1 MMFVRITDGV
11 NEIEVSQGAF
21 ENIYS
26 KQGFTE
32 VKHEPEKKAE
42 LVEKTDEEIVA
53 EIEEKP
59 LSKWDK
65 ADVKKYA
72 DVYGIDISGTKNI
85 EEARDIIREF
95 RDEAE

>member
-1 MMFVRITDGV
+1 MFVRITDGV

-21 ENIYS
+21 ESIYS

-32 VKHEPEKKAE
+32 VKREPEKKAE
-42 LVEKTDEEIVA
+42 PAEKTDEEIIA

-59 LSKWDK
+59 LSKWNK
-65 ADVKKYA
+65 SDVKKYA

>member
-11 NEIEVSQGAF
+11 SEIEVSQGAF

-32 VKHEPEKKAE
+32 VKHELVEEAE
-42 LVEKTDEEIVA
+42 PVEKTDEEIA
-53 EIEEKP
+53 ADIEEKP
-59 LSKWDK
+59 LSTWDK
-65 ADVKKYA
+65 ADIKKYA
-72 DVYGIDISGTKNI
+72 DVYGIDLSGTKNI
-85 EEARDIIREF
+85 EEARDLIREF

>member
-11 NEIEVSQGAF
+11 SEIEVSQGAF

-32 VKHEPEKKAE
+32 VKHEPVEEAE
-42 LVEKTDEEIVA
+42 PTEKTDEEIA
-53 EIEEKP
+53 ADIEEKP
-59 LSKWDK
+59 LSTWDK
-65 ADVKKYA
+65 ADIKKYA
-72 DVYGIDISGTKNI
+72 EVYGIDLSGTKNI

>member
-11 NEIEVSQGAF
+11 SEIEVSQGAF

-32 VKHEPEKKAE
+32 VKHEPVEEVEPA
-42 LVEKTDEEIVA
+42 EKTDEEIA
-53 EIEEKP
+53 ADIEEKP
-59 LSKWDK
+59 LSTWDK
-65 ADVKKYA
+65 ADIKKYA
-72 DVYGIDISGTKNI
+72 EVYGIDLSGTKNI
-85 EEARDIIREF
+85 EEARDLIREF

>member
-1 MMFVRITDGV
+1 MMFIRITDGV
-11 NEIEVSQGAF
+11 SEIEVSQGAF

-32 VKHEPEKKAE
+32 VKHELVEEAE
-42 LVEKTDEEIVA
+42 PVEKTDEEIA
-53 EIEEKP
+53 ADIEEKP
-59 LSKWDK
+59 LSTWDK
-65 ADVKKYA
+65 ADIKKYA
-72 DVYGIDISGTKNI
+72 DVYGIDLSGTKNI

>member
-1 MMFVRITDGV
+1 MFVRITDGV

-21 ENIYS
+21 ESIYL

-32 VKHEPEKKAE
+32 VKHELEKKAE
-42 LVEKTDEEIVA
+42 LAEKTDEEIVA

-59 LSKWDK
+59 LSKWNK
-65 ADVKKYA
+65 TDVKKYA

>member
-21 ENIYS
+21 ENIS

-59 LSKWDK
+59 LSKWNK
-65 ADVKKYA
+65 ADVKRYA

>member
-1 MMFVRITDGV
+1 MFVRITDGV
-11 NEIEVSQGAF
+11 SEIEVSQGAF
-21 ENIYS
+21 KDIYS

-32 VKHEPEKKAE
+32 VKHEPEKAAE
-42 LVEKTDEEIVA
+42 PVEKTDEEIIA

-59 LSKWDK
+59 LSKWNK
-65 ADVKKYA
+65 TDVKKYA
-72 DVYGIDISGTKNI
+72 GVYGIDISGTKSI

>member
-11 NEIEVSQGAF
+11 SEIEVSQGAF

-32 VKHEPEKKAE
+32 VKRELVEEAEP
-42 LVEKTDEEIVA
+42 VEKTDEEIA
-53 EIEEKP
+53 ADIEEKP
-59 LSKWDK
+59 LSTWDK
-65 ADVKKYA
+65 ADIKKYA
-72 DVYGIDISGTKNI
+72 DVYGIDLSGTKNI
-85 EEARDIIREF
+85 EEARDLIREF